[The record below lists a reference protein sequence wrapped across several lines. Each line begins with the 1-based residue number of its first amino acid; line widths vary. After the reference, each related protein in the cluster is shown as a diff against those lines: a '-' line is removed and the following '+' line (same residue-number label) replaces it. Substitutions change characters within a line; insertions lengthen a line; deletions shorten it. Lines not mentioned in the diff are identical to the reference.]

1 MAAAFLRSAM
11 IDGKPR
17 ERRGAYQV
25 PAGKM
30 RARSERCAM
39 HQQMNSLAL
48 LAVVLLVAWIV
59 LKMALAV
66 TSVALHLLW
75 VAALVMLVVWAIGKL
90 RGRAA

>member
-1 MAAAFLRSAM
+1 MS
-11 IDGKPR
+11 
-17 ERRGAYQV
+17 EV
-25 PAGKM
+25 TPARAM
-30 RARSERCAM
+30 RARPPRCAI
-39 HQQMNSLAL
+39 HEQMNSLAL

-75 VAALVMLVVWAIGKL
+75 VAALVMLVIWAIGKL